1 MCAIECECH
10 FTNKHFYS
18 LTTWLHALFSTPIST
33 TYLSQGKSTKHT
45 LKVGESWH
53 IYSNKRGRGGRVRV
67 FLTVTSKLI
76 DIILCGEWKL
86 YSFDGTV
93 NISWIGR
100 DCRICVLFAGFFDT
114 YYNIESADWLWN
126 EEFFWKQWRW
136 GWQIMIMMI
145 FE

>member
-33 TYLSQGKSTKHT
+33 TYLSRGKSTKHT
-45 LKVGESWH
+45 PELGESWH
-53 IYSNKRGRGGRVRV
+53 IYSNKKGKGKSFFDNDIQTHRYHFMLRVKIV
-67 FLTVTSKLI
+67 F
-76 DIILCGEWKL
+76 
-86 YSFDGTV
+86 FDGTI

-126 EEFFWKQWRW
+126 EEYFWKQWW
-136 GWQIMIMMI
+136 WPQIMIMMI
-145 FE
+145 IE